1 MESFR
6 VTVGVGHF
14 NGEKLGELTEVSLTV
29 EAEPGHGPGYAM
41 LPESLLNALGVRPVR
56 KQPIEFAD
64 GKIEM
69 CDIGAAWI
77 AYNGEKMVCPV
88 IFGPEGEYLLGFLTP
103 GFLSLKVDP
112 IGKKL
117 VPADL
122 VIYSVN

>member
-1 MESFR
+1 MESFS

-14 NGEKLGELTEVSLTV
+14 DGGKLEDLTEVSLTV
-29 EAEPGHGPGYAM
+29 EAEPRHGPGYAM
-41 LPESLLNALGVRPVR
+41 LPKSLLNALGIRPVR
-56 KQPIEFAD
+56 KQPIEFVS

-77 AYNGEKMVCPV
+77 AYNDEKMVCPV
-88 IFGPEGEYLLGFLTP
+88 IFGSEGEYLLGFLTP

-112 IGKKL
+112 IGKRL

-122 VIYSVN
+122 VIYSVY